1 VPLPD
6 PFGALYQEA
15 ILTHYRR
22 PHNRGALDA
31 PDASATRVNP
41 LCGETITVTV
51 AIDGDRVSDI
61 RFDGRGCSIA
71 QASASMMTDAVRG
84 LDSAQIADLSDR
96 LRALVSGRGG
106 KADPKLG
113 DLNAL
118 GGVARVPARV
128 ACAMLPWETLADA
141 LAVVQAGR

>member
-22 PHNRGALDA
+22 PHNRGTLDPA
-31 PDASATRVNP
+31 DASATRINP

-51 AIDGDRVSDI
+51 TTDDDRVSAI

-84 LDSAQIADLSDR
+84 LDATQVAELAGR
-96 LRALVSGRGG
+96 LRTLVTGG
-106 KADPKLG
+106 GADPKLG

-118 GGVARVPARV
+118 AGVARVPARV
-128 ACAMLPWETLADA
+128 ACAMLAWDTLADA
-141 LAVVQAGR
+141 LAVVQADR

>member
-6 PFGALYQEA
+6 PFGALYQET

-22 PHNRGALDA
+22 PHNRGTLDPA
-31 PDASATRVNP
+31 DASATRVNP

-51 AIDGDRVSDI
+51 TTDDERVSAI

-84 LDSAQIADLSDR
+84 LDSAQIAELAGR
-96 LRALVSGRGG
+96 LRTLVTGG
-106 KADPKLG
+106 ETDPKLG

-118 GGVARVPARV
+118 AGVARVPARV
-128 ACAMLPWETLADA
+128 ACAMLAWNALTDA
-141 LAVVQAGR
+141 LAVAQADR